1 MIMMMIVTMIKIIVL
16 VMIIMIFNMTT
27 VMIAMTMKGVHW
39 LQRAQ
44 DETNVELT
52 LTQPM
57 MMMSWWQR
65 NDDNENDDSNDDDVS
80 HEYDAVAAANDEND
94 GGDDLLPR
102 DFSGQK
108 KSFGISCKKWKRC
121 YLYLYDDFNV
131 SFDNCAY
138 CDV

>member
-1 MIMMMIVTMIKIIVL
+1 
-16 VMIIMIFNMTT
+16 
-27 VMIAMTMKGVHW
+27 
-39 LQRAQ
+39 
-44 DETNVELT
+44 
-52 LTQPM
+52 

-65 NDDNENDDSNDDDVS
+65 NDDNENDDSNDDDDS
-80 HEYDAVAAANDEND
+80 HEYDAVAATNDEND
-94 GGDDLLPR
+94 GGDDPLPR